1 MIGRNDMIDLLGIP
15 DFNFAI
21 ILTYFIWFI
30 VLLAFAIPVF
40 LYSVVFWIGVTKGF
54 LKAMTNNAKNN

>member
-1 MIGRNDMIDLLGIP
+1 MMDLLGIP

-40 LYSVVFWIGVTKGF
+40 LFSITFWMGVIRAF
-54 LKAMTNNAKNN
+54 FKAAIDDTKNNKY